1 MPTGAAAASDDDRPA
16 RAGRPRRFTEDTER
30 QLIFDAALVVMRRS
44 ADQNV
49 SVADILAEAGIA
61 TRSFYRHFSS
71 RDELICAMFR
81 NDAEHAAIILRE
93 RIASVTSPAER
104 LQAWIDE
111 ILSFRHEGAKEQ
123 RVAALGSAAVMRVDG
138 YADEAVRAS
147 TLLTEPLVALLRA
160 GHDDG
165 SFPTC
170 DPASDASL
178 IRAMVWDAAGLTAG
192 RRPELSRRE
201 AHDRLLSFCR
211 RALGVVPSIDR

>member
-1 MPTGAAAASDDDRPA
+1 
-16 RAGRPRRFTEDTER
+16 
-30 QLIFDAALVVMRRS
+30 MRRS
-44 ADQNV
+44 TDQNV

-81 NDAEHAAIILRE
+81 NDAEHAAIVLRD
-93 RIASVTSPAER
+93 RIASVASPGEQ
-104 LQAWIDE
+104 LVAWIDE
-111 ILSFRHEGAKEQ
+111 ILSFRHEGAKER
-123 RVAALGSAAVMRVDG
+123 RVAALGSAAVMRVEG
-138 YADEAVRAS
+138 YAEEAARAS
-147 TLLTEPLVALLRA
+147 TLLTEPLVALLQA
-160 GHDDG
+160 GRDDG

-192 RRPELSRRE
+192 RRPGLSRQE

-211 RALGVVPSIDR
+211 RALGVAQPTDR